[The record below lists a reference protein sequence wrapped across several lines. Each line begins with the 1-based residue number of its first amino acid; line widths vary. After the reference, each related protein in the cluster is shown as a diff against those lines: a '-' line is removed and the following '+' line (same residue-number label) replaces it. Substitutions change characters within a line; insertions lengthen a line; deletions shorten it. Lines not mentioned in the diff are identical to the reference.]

1 MIQIHLQ
8 PLKILGGWRRRRASD
23 LQGAA
28 TGDQV
33 LNLCPYHIF
42 GDTSSPEVLSY
53 FRKYFSYGSTCTS
66 VAPYFRESTIEG
78 ILQYV
83 QKYESTKVLS
93 YFRKYESTKV
103 RRYESTTYVEHMKVF
118 IRISTVGLSIF
129 AVVPS

>member
-53 FRKYFSYGSTCTS
+53 ESTFEHFTLLFLSPEAQNELERHFPPPIIFSS
-66 VAPYFRESTIEG
+66 VAEQPTLARTC
-78 ILQYV
+78 
-83 QKYESTKVLS
+83 
-93 YFRKYESTKV
+93 
-103 RRYESTTYVEHMKVF
+103 
-118 IRISTVGLSIF
+118 IF
-129 AVVPS
+129 A

>member
-53 FRKYFSYGSTCTS
+53 FRKYFSYGST
-66 VAPYFRESTIEG
+66 E
-78 ILQYV
+78 
-83 QKYESTKVLS
+83 VL
-93 YFRKYESTKV
+93 V
-103 RRYESTTYVEHMKVF
+103 R
-118 IRISTVGLSIF
+118 
-129 AVVPS
+129 P